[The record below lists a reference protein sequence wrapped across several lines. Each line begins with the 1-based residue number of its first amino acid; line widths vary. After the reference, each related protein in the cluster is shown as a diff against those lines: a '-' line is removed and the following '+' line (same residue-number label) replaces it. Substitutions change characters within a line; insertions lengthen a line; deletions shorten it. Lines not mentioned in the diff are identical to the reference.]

1 MRNILFFIVFVSF
14 CSLQA
19 QFSIKGTIDPDH
31 DYSWILLYKLHNGE
45 QTYVANADVVD
56 GAFRFEIDQN
66 ESAGIYRAYYQIEN
80 SLYVEF
86 IYNKE
91 DVEFSFDPNDPEV
104 SIYFTESQ
112 ENTIYQNYY
121 KTIKSSQQKID
132 SIQVL
137 YFQSTQQDEGIKLEK
152 NYKQFLSD
160 LQVEQEKF
168 EKKTEGLLANHY
180 IKASSQYNAPVPH
193 KDPNDYLN
201 SIKDHFFDAMDITD
215 TVLSHSSFINDR
227 LNDYVFYLNQADHL
241 SAENELQKNAI
252 NKAVAWIGNHSEL
265 LVSFEEDLLENYL
278 LHENVEMI
286 NFVMNNYYNNLPAS
300 SQNEELKKQITG
312 TLKTAV
318 GVRAPDF
325 KWEEKGVTNSL
336 YNLSGT
342 DYYVLLFFS
351 SNCPH
356 CQIEIPEFYTFISG
370 IENIKV
376 VAVGLEDEKQSW
388 EAMIDGY
395 EEFINVLDLEKWSS
409 QKVKDYGIQ
418 AIPTYLV
425 LDADKNILAKPEDF
439 EDLRS
444 MFETR

>member
-1 MRNILFFIVFVSF
+1 M
-14 CSLQA
+14 
-19 QFSIKGTIDPDH
+19 
-31 DYSWILLYKLHNGE
+31 
-45 QTYVANADVVD
+45 
-56 GAFRFEIDQN
+56 
-66 ESAGIYRAYYQIEN
+66 
-80 SLYVEF
+80 
-86 IYNKE
+86 
-91 DVEFSFDPNDPEV
+91 
-104 SIYFTESQ
+104 
-112 ENTIYQNYY
+112 
-121 KTIKSSQQKID
+121 
-132 SIQVL
+132 
-137 YFQSTQQDEGIKLEK
+137 
-152 NYKQFLSD
+152 
-160 LQVEQEKF
+160 
-168 EKKTEGLLANHY
+168 LANHY

-193 KDPNDYLN
+193 KDPNDYLEA
-201 SIKDHFFDAMDITD
+201 IKDHFFDAMDLRD

-252 NKAVAWIGNHSEL
+252 DKAVIWIGNHAEL
-265 LVSFEEDLLENYL
+265 LASFEEDLLENYL

-286 NFVMNNYYNNLPAS
+286 NFVMNNYYTKLPAAA
-300 SQNEELKKQITG
+300 QNEELKKQITG
-312 TLKTAV
+312 NLKTAI

-325 KWEEKGVTNSL
+325 KWEENGKTNSL
-336 YNLSGT
+336 YELSGT

-356 CQIEIPEFYTFISG
+356 CQMEIPEFYTFISG

-376 VAVGLEDEKQSW
+376 VAVGLEDEKKSW
-388 EAMIDGY
+388 EAMIHGY
-395 EEFINVLDLEKWSS
+395 KEFINILDLEKWSS